1 MKRPSYHEA
10 CLWIAVNDN
19 AGNGDS
25 LEEVTDYITVA
36 MLADI
41 WGLETEKVGR
51 DVWGTRKRIED
62 AEAGTLKRAA

>member
-10 CLWIAVNDN
+10 CFWIAMNDN
-19 AGNGDS
+19 AGNDDS
-25 LEEVTDYITVA
+25 LQEVTDYITVA

-51 DVWGTRKRIED
+51 DVWGTRKRIEA
-62 AEAGTLKRAA
+62 AEATAATQ

>member
-10 CLWIAVNDN
+10 CCWIAINDN
-19 AGNGDS
+19 AGNDDS
-25 LEEVTDYITVA
+25 LQEVTDYITVA

-51 DVWGTRKRIED
+51 EVWGTRKRIEA
-62 AEAGTLKRAA
+62 AEATAATQ

>member
-10 CLWIAVNDN
+10 CYWIAANDN

-41 WGLETEKVGR
+41 WGLNVEKVGR
-51 DVWGTRKRIED
+51 DVWGTRQRIE
-62 AEAGTLKRAA
+62 AEELKRAA